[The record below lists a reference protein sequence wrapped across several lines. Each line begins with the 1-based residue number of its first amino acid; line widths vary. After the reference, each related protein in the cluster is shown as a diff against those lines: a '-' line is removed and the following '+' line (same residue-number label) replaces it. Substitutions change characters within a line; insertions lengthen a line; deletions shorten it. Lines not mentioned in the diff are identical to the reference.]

1 MHDRAQEL
9 FVRMIRDCGDDII
22 RMQASFMMYM
32 NQYLADFPEE
42 KQLLVDAF
50 KVGIPEKIVQHAG
63 EPEYGAYLRNLGP
76 RFAEA
81 ARRSQD
87 EAAWAVATWA
97 LALGRTEDYIVPE
110 RRSRVYPEDV
120 AVQES
125 PETKFVTQTM
135 MASIVA
141 IGGGLGGLIA
151 ALLFTLLLPELTD
164 AMIYG
169 TSAGKSSL
177 AGVLLVLIM
186 GFATAVVAAAA
197 AVGGWLVGRG
207 SELPWGGF
215 SIAMG
220 TAFTMYFIILALPI
234 PFLPI
239 LVKPALYF
247 GSIFATVY
255 KYAARGGNY

>member
-1 MHDRAQEL
+1 MQDRAQEI
-9 FVRMIRDCGDDII
+9 FIRMVRDCGDDII
-22 RMQASFMMYM
+22 RMQASFMMYI
-32 NQYLADFPEE
+32 NQYMTDYPQE

-63 EPEYGAYLRNLGP
+63 EPEYEAYLQNLGP

-81 ARRSQD
+81 GRRPQD

-97 LALGRTEDYIVPE
+97 KALGRTADYIAPE

-125 PETKFVTQTM
+125 AETKFVTQTM

-141 IGGGLGGLIA
+141 LGGGLGGLIA
-151 ALLFTLLLPELTD
+151 ALLFTLLLPALTD

-169 TSAGKSSL
+169 PSTGKNNL
-177 AGVLLVLIM
+177 AGLLLVLVM
-186 GFATAVVAAAA
+186 GFTTAVVASAA

-215 SIAMG
+215 SIALG

-234 PFLPI
+234 PFVPI